1 MNQFLRLTDVLVSFR
16 ATDGDEGRTLEDS
29 VSEVTSGNST

>member
-16 ATDGDEGRTLEDS
+16 ATDGDEGRTLEDP
-29 VSEVTSGNST
+29 VSEVASENST